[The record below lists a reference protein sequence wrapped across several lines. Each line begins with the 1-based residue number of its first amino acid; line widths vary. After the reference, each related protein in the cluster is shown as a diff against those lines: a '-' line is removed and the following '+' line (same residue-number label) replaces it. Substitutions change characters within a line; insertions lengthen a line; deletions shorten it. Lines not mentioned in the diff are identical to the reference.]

1 MEDRP
6 ESYVLFLNGEPYGR
20 GPKDYM
26 IELMN
31 DYLNCDM
38 YGREEVSF
46 FIRRNPFN
54 EKESLFK

>member
-1 MEDRP
+1 MEEKQ
-6 ESYVLFLNGEPYGR
+6 ESYVLFLNGEAYGR

-38 YGREEVSF
+38 YGREEVAF
-46 FIRRNPFN
+46 VIRRFM
-54 EKESLFK
+54 K